1 MNTNVLHI
9 RAYSKNIV
17 EKTTRSVHEAT

>member
-1 MNTNVLHI
+1 MKIDIDDLRGRVP

-17 EKTTRSVHEAT
+17 EEYG

>member
-1 MNTNVLHI
+1 MNINVLHI

>member
-1 MNTNVLHI
+1 MKIDIDDLRGRVP

-17 EKTTRSVHEAT
+17 EEYF